1 MKTFLP
7 GQIARAEDV
16 NNNFSELQAALNAA
30 KQQLDALKTTPW
42 ETLALGPGWNIVQG
56 RAPKIRMQGGLVC
69 VQGTIQRGAGGDRS
83 KILQIPSQYLQAT
96 GWNQW
101 LGTGVAVSNGTI
113 VPVQYYANGTSRW
126 LSVDGYNGMDS
137 SAGWYLPLC
146 LTYAIDS

>member
-56 RAPKIRMQGGLVC
+56 RAPKIRLQGSLVC
-69 VQGTIQRGAGGDRS
+69 VQGTIQRAAGGDRA
-83 KILQIPSQYLQAT
+83 KILQIPSQYLQST

-101 LGTGVAVSNGTI
+101 LGTGVAVSGGSI
-113 VPVQYYANGTSRW
+113 VPVQYYANGTTRW

>member
-30 KQQLDALKTTPW
+30 KQDLNALKTTPW
-42 ETLALGPGWNIVQG
+42 ETLALGPGWQIVQG

-69 VQGTIQRGAGGDRS
+69 IQGTIQRAAGGDRA

-101 LGTGVAVSNGTI
+101 LGSGVAASGGNV
-113 VPVQYYANGTSRW
+113 VPVQYYANGTTRW
-126 LSVDGYNGMDS
+126 LSIDGYNGMDS
-137 SAGWYLPLC
+137 AAGWYLPLC

>member
-42 ETLALGPGWNIVQG
+42 ETLALGPGWQIVQG

-69 VQGTIQRGAGGDRS
+69 IQGTIQRGAGGDRS
-83 KILQIPSQYLQAT
+83 KILQIPPQYLQAT

-101 LGTGVAVSNGTI
+101 LGSGVAVSGGT
-113 VPVQYYANGTSRW
+113 VAPLEFYANGNSRW

>member
-1 MKTFLP
+1 MKIFLP

-30 KQQLDALKTTPW
+30 KQAIDALKTTPW
-42 ETLALGPGWNIVQG
+42 ETLALGPGWQIVQG
-56 RAPKIRMQGGLVC
+56 RAPKVRMQGGLVC
-69 VQGTIQRGAGGDRS
+69 IQGTIQRVAGGDRA
-83 KILQIPSQYLQAT
+83 KILQIPSQYLQTT

-101 LGTGVAVSNGTI
+101 LGSGVAAAGGNV

-126 LSVDGYNGMDS
+126 LSVDGYNGMDNT
-137 SAGWYLPLC
+137 AGWYLPLC

>member
-16 NNNFSELQAALNAA
+16 NNNFSELQALLNAA
-30 KQQLDALKTTPW
+30 RQQLDALKTTPW
-42 ETLALGPGWNIVQG
+42 ETLALGPGWQIVQD

-69 VQGTIQRGAGGDRS
+69 IQGTIQRGAGGDRA

-101 LGTGVAVSNGTI
+101 LGAGVAVSGGSV
-113 VPVQYYANGTSRW
+113 VPLEFYANGNTRW
-126 LSVDGYNGMDS
+126 LSVDRYNGMDS

>member
-16 NNNFSELQAALNAA
+16 NNNFSELQALLNAA
-30 KQQLDALKTTPW
+30 RQQLDALKTTPW
-42 ETLALGPGWNIVQG
+42 ETLALGPGWQIVQG

-69 VQGTIQRGAGGDRS
+69 IQGTIQRVAGGDRA

-101 LGTGVAVSNGTI
+101 LGSGVAASGGNV

-126 LSVDGYNGMDS
+126 LSVDGYNGMDNT
-137 SAGWYLPLC
+137 AGWYLPLC
-146 LTYAIDS
+146 LAYAIDS